1 MCLCASCPLR
11 LSLLPVAFTA
21 AQESVSAYRQDWGSI
36 QSEFIKRFDTQLKQ
50 ELSDHGS
57 SITGAASTVRQCLV
71 ANQCVLCV
79 LQFAVVK
86 VPQVPC
92 GAQKNWNH
100 KLVQGLYRAVGEKLQ
115 LQLQHCCTV
124 PCTSPL
130 SRLSPP
136 PVAGL
141 RVLQSLNKGSCWS
154 YTWAPAPLPST
165 TCPSCLGVIATRA
178 MHYPPLHN
186 LVCLATFCI
195 CLSMP
200 PGAFLQSRNRSSY
213 CS

>member
-1 MCLCASCPLR
+1 MAFDTLSSLSIFQGSLTAERVLCVCALRAPCASRCCP
-11 LSLLPVAFTA
+11 FTA

-57 SITGAASTVRQCLV
+57 SITGAASTVRPCLV

-79 LQFAVVK
+79 LQFAVVM

-136 PVAGL
+136 CGWFARVA
-141 RVLQSLNKGSCWS
+141 VPQ
-154 YTWAPAPLPST
+154 
-165 TCPSCLGVIATRA
+165 
-178 MHYPPLHN
+178 
-186 LVCLATFCI
+186 
-195 CLSMP
+195 
-200 PGAFLQSRNRSSY
+200 
-213 CS
+213 